1 MCKSVPARVIQL
13 TGDDAIVD
21 AMGNQ
26 WNIKTTLCPNVKCG
40 ELVLVHAGYAIAEID
55 EEKAKEV
62 WPLIAELDKFMEEG
76 H

>member
-26 WNIKTTLCPNVKCG
+26 WNIKTTLCPDVVCG
-40 ELVLVHAGYAIAEID
+40 DLVLVHSGYAIAGID
-55 EEKAKEV
+55 YEKAQEV
-62 WPLIAELDKFMEEG
+62 WPLIAELDKFQEEG